1 MGMFEDQL
9 SFNKKQAE
17 EMRNNKQLVYILT
30 RAVKVKG
37 IENLAET
44 NSDLLND
51 VIDVAI
57 SSCGLGRPTPTM
69 RAGAVLI
76 LADILKTEKV
86 VLKSGFVLRKDSK
99 NYITDRK
106 FHEKKSTKTA
116 HASVPNFTYVEIG
129 GVPVGIREELDFVDV
144 VEV

>member
-1 MGMFEDQL
+1 MFEDQL

-17 EMRNNKQLVYILT
+17 EMKNNKQLVYILT

-37 IENLAET
+37 IENLVEADK
-44 NSDLLND
+44 DLVND

-76 LADILKTEKV
+76 LADIMKAEGV

-99 NYITDRK
+99 NYMVDRK
-106 FHEKKSTKTA
+106 FHDKKSTKTA
-116 HASVPNFTYVEIG
+116 HASVPNFTYVEIKG
-129 GVPVGIREELDFVDV
+129 TPVGVKDDLDFVDV

>member
-9 SFNKKQAE
+9 SFNKRQAE
-17 EMRNNKQLVYILT
+17 EMKNNKQLVYILT

-37 IENLAET
+37 IEDLTQADNNLV
-44 NSDLLND
+44 ND

-57 SSCGLGRPTPTM
+57 SSCGYGRPTPTM

-76 LADILKTEKV
+76 LADILKTKKV
-86 VLKSGFVLRKDSK
+86 VLKSGFVLRKNSK
-99 NYITDRK
+99 NYSVDRK
-106 FHEKKSTKTA
+106 FHDKKSIKTA
-116 HASVPNFTYVEIG
+116 HASVPNFTYVEIDG
-129 GVPVGIREELDFVDV
+129 KPIGVRDDLDFVDV